1 MEQKPIIYQVF
12 TRLFGN
18 DGTANV
24 PGAGLKTNG
33 VGKFDNFTT
42 EALQAIRNL
51 GATHVWYTGVL
62 QHATRTDYARYG
74 VHRCHPATVKGQAGS
89 PYAITDY
96 YDVDPDLARE
106 APRRMD
112 EFHQLIERT
121 HRAGLKVLIDFVPN
135 HVARQY
141 RTLPTDADPEPLGF
155 EDTDNVAFSP
165 RNNFYYIPHTRLG
178 GPRDWQA
185 EAAAPYRECPA
196 KATGNDR
203 FDAAPCETD
212 WYDTV
217 KLNYGVDYQHGHAQ
231 HFRPVPSTW
240 TKMYKILIYWAS
252 KGIDGFRCDM
262 VEMVPVEFWAWA
274 IPRVRRDYPKLLF
287 VAEIYNPAA
296 YTDYLF
302 RGHFDYLYDKVGLY
316 DTLRGVVTGARPA
329 SDITHCWQSL
339 PSIGQRM
346 LNFLENHD
354 EQRIASDF
362 FASDPRRALPALVV
376 SACMGTNPFML
387 YMGQEL
393 GERGMDSEGFSGRD
407 GRTTI
412 FDYWALDTLRRW
424 RNGGR
429 YDGGRLTTDER
440 NLQAYYRRVLT
451 LCNAE
456 PALQQGMFYDLM
468 YVNHS
473 NWRFNDHRQFAFIR
487 KHDCTALLIIANF
500 DYSPVTVDINLPAHA
515 FSFLGI
521 PQLEQVHSVD
531 LLSGTQTDI
540 SFTPYRPTTVSL
552 PAYGSAMLRVDF

>member
-1 MEQKPIIYQVF
+1 
-12 TRLFGN
+12 
-18 DGTANV
+18 
-24 PGAGLKTNG
+24 
-33 VGKFDNFTT
+33 
-42 EALQAIRNL
+42 
-51 GATHVWYTGVL
+51 
-62 QHATRTDYARYG
+62 
-74 VHRCHPATVKGQAGS
+74 
-89 PYAITDY
+89 
-96 YDVDPDLARE
+96 
-106 APRRMD
+106 
-112 EFHQLIERT
+112 
-121 HRAGLKVLIDFVPN
+121 
-135 HVARQY
+135 
-141 RTLPTDADPEPLGF
+141 
-155 EDTDNVAFSP
+155 
-165 RNNFYYIPHTRLG
+165 
-178 GPRDWQA
+178 
-185 EAAAPYRECPA
+185 
-196 KATGNDR
+196 
-203 FDAAPCETD
+203 
-212 WYDTV
+212 
-217 KLNYGVDYQHGHAQ
+217 
-231 HFRPVPSTW
+231 
-240 TKMYKILIYWAS
+240 MYKILIYWAS

-316 DTLRGVVTGARPA
+316 DTLRGVVAGARSA

-362 FASDPRRALPALVV
+362 FASDPRHALPALVV
-376 SACMGTNPFML
+376 SACMSTNPFML

-440 NLQAYYRRVLT
+440 ALQSYYRRVLT

-468 YVNHS
+468 YVNHG

-487 KHDCTALLIIANF
+487 KHDRTALLIVANF
-500 DYSPVTVDINLPAHA
+500 DYSPRDSRHQPAGTCVQLPWHPPAGAGPLRRPPHQHPGGHQLHTLPSHHGVPSRVWLRHA
-515 FSFLGI
+515 PGR
-521 PQLEQVHSVD
+521 
-531 LLSGTQTDI
+531 LL
-540 SFTPYRPTTVSL
+540 TPVPCVWMRNGLASRRHRCVWQARCGAIYIMCVSRGCQSL
-552 PAYGSAMLRVDF
+552 TSS

>member
-33 VGKFDNFTT
+33 VGKFDDFTT
-42 EALQAIRNL
+42 EALQAIRDL

-62 QHATRTDYARYG
+62 QHATRTDYVRYG
-74 VHRCHPATVKGQAGS
+74 VHRCHPTTVKGQAGS

-106 APRRMD
+106 VPRRMD

-121 HRAGLKVLIDFVPN
+121 HRAGLKVIIDFVPN

-141 RTLPTDADPEPLGF
+141 RTVPTDADPKPLGF

-178 GPRDWQA
+178 GTHDWQA
-185 EAAAPYRECPA
+185 GAAAPYREYPA

-412 FDYWALDTLRRW
+412 FDYWTLDTLRRW

-440 NLQAYYRRVLT
+440 ALQAYYRRVLT

-456 PALQQGMFYDLM
+456 PALQQGLFYDLM
-468 YVNHS
+468 YVNHG
-473 NWRFNDHRQFAFIR
+473 NWRFNDHRQFAFVR
-487 KHDCTALLIIANF
+487 KHDRTALLIVTNF
-500 DYSPVTVDINLPAHA
+500 DYSPVTVVINLPAHA

-521 PQLEQVHSVD
+521 PQLEQVRSVD
-531 LLSGTQTDI
+531 LLSGTRTDI